1 MVMMVVVIVND
12 NDNWAIIFHLLLK
25 QYVVTPHLNRLDET
39 VHMSGHSIGWYAE
52 ITKMSIIF
60 TKYSLTIHNYHQ
72 IIPHI

>member
-39 VHMSGHSIGWYAE
+39 VQMSGHSIGSMQ
-52 ITKMSIIF
+52 K
-60 TKYSLTIHNYHQ
+60 
-72 IIPHI
+72 